1 MLRLRALGAL
11 GVAVCVVAEY
21 SLIGHAS
28 SSWSLVGGHMSEAR
42 KLPDAV
48 VLNDGRVLAI
58 GGVRLGAVSTAV
70 DVYDPGRNSWAAPA
84 ASLLTARYFFTAT
97 VLQDG
102 RVLVTGGLTVVTVD
116 DVPTAKLLASTE
128 IYDPTQDRWTA
139 GPDLPFPTFAP
150 RAVTLADG
158 RVFVVGGFTS
168 DGYTSSTAFYD
179 PATAAWTAGP
189 RCQSR
194 ASCLMRRR
202 LPTDESS

>member
-1 MLRLRALGAL
+1 MRLMLRLRALGAL

-42 KLPDAV
+42 ELPDAV

-58 GGVRLGAVSTAV
+58 GGVRLGAVSAAV
-70 DVYDPGRNSWAAPA
+70 DVYDPGTNSWAAPA
-84 ASLLTARYFFTAT
+84 ASLL
-97 VLQDG
+97 
-102 RVLVTGGLTVVTVD
+102 VD